1 MDTRRPGTTAG
12 PAAPPHLLDEKG
24 ILMKKQAMLT
34 AVAGLLTLASVAVLP
49 ALAQDTGGQPYSPP
63 QKRTEYSRHYG
74 EHERYGKGEQ
84 RDHND
89 YRYGKGE
96 QRDHNDYRYGKGE
109 QRDRDDYRYG
119 KGERR
124 DHDDYRY
131 GKGGSKG
138 SGGYGYSSYGKGGS
152 QRSGG
157 YGYSSYG
164 RSGSG
169 S

>member
-1 MDTRRPGTTAG
+1 
-12 PAAPPHLLDEKG
+12 
-24 ILMKKQAMLT
+24 MKKQAMLT

-96 QRDHNDYRYGKGE
+96 
-109 QRDRDDYRYG
+109 
-119 KGERR
+119 RR

-152 QRSGG
+152 PRSNG

>member
-12 PAAPPHLLDEKG
+12 PAAPPHLRDEKG

-34 AVAGLLTLASVAVLP
+34 AVAGLLTFASVAVLP
-49 ALAQDTGGQPYSPP
+49 AFAQDTGGQPYSPP

-96 QRDHNDYRYGKGE
+96 
-109 QRDRDDYRYG
+109 
-119 KGERR
+119 RR

-138 SGGYGYSSYGKGGS
+138 SNGYGYSSYGKGGS
-152 QRSGG
+152 QRSNG

>member
-1 MDTRRPGTTAG
+1 
-12 PAAPPHLLDEKG
+12 
-24 ILMKKQAMLT
+24 MKKQVMLT
-34 AVAGLLTLASVAVLP
+34 AVASLLTFASVAVLP
-49 ALAQDTGGQPYSPP
+49 AFAQDTGGQTYSPS

-74 EHERYGKGEQ
+74 EHE
-84 RDHND
+84 
-89 YRYGKGE
+89 
-96 QRDHNDYRYGKGE
+96 
-109 QRDRDDYRYG
+109 RYG

-152 QRSGG
+152 KGSNG

>member
-49 ALAQDTGGQPYSPP
+49 AFAQDTGGQPYSPP

-96 QRDHNDYRYGKGE
+96 QRDH
-109 QRDRDDYRYG
+109 DDYRYG

-152 QRSGG
+152 KGSNG